1 MLDAL
6 EKALQK
12 HPELDDLTRV
22 EDAWLIHFT
31 NLADAH
37 TIATRGFCQG
47 TSLEGELNHCFGK
60 NSRGPGVNFAFLTAD
75 DYAIMTLAGMAFGS
89 TPEAAVVFKASVV
102 RMLHADGF
110 HQCAFWGPD
119 ALGPFHVL
127 SVIHPDPSKEP
138 HEQEW
143 SCPSQGASGP
153 LFEVLDAIEQAPSL
167 AKSPKKVRP

>member
-6 EKALQK
+6 EKALRG
-12 HPELDDLTRV
+12 HPDLGDLTRV

-37 TIATRGFCQG
+37 AIATQGFAKG
-47 TSLEGELNHCFGK
+47 TPLEGGLNHCFGK
-60 NSRGPGVNFAFLTAD
+60 NSRAPGVNFAFSTAD

-89 TPEAAVVFKASVV
+89 APEAAVVFKASAV

-119 ALGPFHVL
+119 ATGPFQVL
-127 SVIHPDPSKEP
+127 SVFQPSPDKEP
-138 HEQEW
+138 HEQQW
-143 SCPSQGASGP
+143 LCAASGISGS
-153 LFEVLDAIEQAPSL
+153 LFEVLDAIEQSPSPV
-167 AKSPKKVRP
+167 KGPRKVRP